1 MQQSLTARA
10 PAKLIIS
17 GEHSVL
23 YGQAAI
29 AMAVNRYTTT
39 TTRWSDSPHVHFK
52 LLDLAYAKKFTLAAL
67 RSVSQQLTQ
76 DYTAFLNGQCKIT
89 DVVKRPFELLQYSVA
104 NFLEQLNLPLAKGV
118 EIQVDSTIPLGCGMG
133 SSAAAVVSTIYALTN
148 IFNLNW
154 QTADYLRFGKEIESL
169 QHGKSSG
176 LDLHLVTHGGCVR
189 FQNGMAQTRQW
200 PNLPMYI
207 INTGQPQSATGEC
220 VAQVASKFAKDKNLA
235 LEFGLVTEQIDQ
247 ALTHNQLNTFK
258 QAIRANHNLL
268 LKIGV
273 VPNKV
278 ANFIQELE
286 ANGAAAKICGAGAV
300 RGDNAG
306 IVLLISEVDLQH
318 IVAKHGYQMQTIQI
332 DLHGTQII

>member
-39 TTRWSDSPHVHFK
+39 TTRWSDSPHVHFN

-67 RSVSQQLTQ
+67 RSVSQRLKQ

-104 NFLEQLNLPLAKGV
+104 NLLDQLSLPLAKGV

-207 INTGQPQSATGEC
+207 INTGQPQSTTGEC

-235 LEFGLVTEQIDQ
+235 LAFRLVTEQIDQ
-247 ALTHNQLNTFK
+247 ALMHNQLNIFK

-268 LKIGV
+268 LNIGV

-332 DLHGTQII
+332 DLHGTKII